1 MEFPVNNAAQ
11 TYKLAR
17 AALQT
22 QTGEASTPTG
32 SQPTADETSFTV
44 VQKLADTV
52 AKGEQAAIS
61 QITTGADP
69 HSMIEAISAAELA
82 VETAVTVR
90 NKVVEAYQELI
101 RMPI

>member
-1 MEFPVNNAAQ
+1 MDFPTNNAALN
-11 TYKLAR
+11 YKTAR

-22 QTGEASTPTG
+22 SDSKPLVPNNNTSGEAEG
-32 SQPTADETSFTV
+32 GFAA
-44 VQKLADTV
+44 VQQLTDTI

-61 QITTGADP
+61 QITSGADP
-69 HSMIEAISAAELA
+69 HSVIEAISAAELA